1 MKSLIF
7 PITALSIALSAPV
20 FAKKPDGDERF
31 YQQGKSAEA
40 KAKHKKSKK
49 ESAERHHLKKEKK
62 HKHKQKKHHNRQERE
77 HKKSDKYDHDRDDYS
92 SERREKFERDYDQKR
107 PEITHEIRP
116 QVDSTKESVMQGTDA
131 ARLNQQINQD
141 IPVRRND
148 LNPVDII
155 IDTNVNS
162 LKTKVDKYHG
172 QAVDAIDQETLKLK
186 QSTETSS
193 PWWDLFGDK

>member
-7 PITALSIALSAPV
+7 PIAALSIALSAPV

-31 YQQGKSAEA
+31 YQHGKSAEA
-40 KAKHKKSKK
+40 KAKHKKAKK
-49 ESAERHHLKKEKK
+49 EKSEHHRLKKEK
-62 HKHKQKKHHNRQERE
+62 KHKQKKHHNRQERE
-77 HKKSDKYDHDRDDYS
+77 HKKSDKYDDRDDYS

-107 PEITHEIRP
+107 PEITHEILP
-116 QVDSTKESVMQGTDA
+116 QVDSAKDSGVNSVEAT
-131 ARLNQQINQD
+131 RLNSQINQD

-172 QAVDAIDQETLKLK
+172 QAVDAIDKETLKLK
-186 QSTETSS
+186 ESAETSS

>member
-7 PITALSIALSAPV
+7 SVTALSIALSAPV
-20 FAKKPDGDERF
+20 LAKKPDSDEHYYRH
-31 YQQGKSAEA
+31 GKSAEA

-62 HKHKQKKHHNRQERE
+62 HKQKKHHNRQERE
-77 HKKSDKYDHDRDDYS
+77 HKKSDKYNHDRDDYS
-92 SERREKFERDYDQKR
+92 SERRERFDRDYDKQR
-107 PEITHEIRP
+107 PKIEDKTRP
-116 QVDSTKESVMQGTDA
+116 QLDSTRDSVMSDTGYD
-131 ARLNQQINQD
+131 RVNQD
-141 IPVRRND
+141 ITVRQND

-162 LKTKVDKYHG
+162 LKAKVDKYHG

>member
-7 PITALSIALSAPV
+7 PLTALSIALSAPA
-20 FAKKPDGDERF
+20 FAKKSDGDERY
-31 YQQGKSAEA
+31 YQHGKSAEA
-40 KAKHKKSKK
+40 KARHKKAKQ
-49 ESAERHHLKKEKK
+49 ESAEGYHLKKEK
-62 HKHKQKKHHNRQERE
+62 KHKQKKHHNRQERE
-77 HKKSDKYDHDRDDYS
+77 HKKSDKYDDRDDSS

-107 PEITHEIRP
+107 PKITHEIRP
-116 QVDSTKESVMQGTDA
+116 QVDSTKASVMQGTDA

-162 LKTKVDKYHG
+162 LKAKVDKYHG
-172 QAVDAIDQETLKLK
+172 QAVDAIDKETLKLK
-186 QSTETSS
+186 ESAETSS
-193 PWWDLFGDK
+193 PWWDLLGDK

>member
-7 PITALSIALSAPV
+7 PIAALSIALSAPV

-40 KAKHKKSKK
+40 KAKHKKAKK
-49 ESAERHHLKKEKK
+49 EKSEHHRLKKEKK
-62 HKHKQKKHHNRQERE
+62 HKQKKPHNRQERE
-77 HKKSDKYDHDRDDYS
+77 HKKSDKYDDRDDYS

-107 PEITHEIRP
+107 PEITHEILP
-116 QVDSTKESVMQGTDA
+116 QVDSAKDSGVNSVEAT
-131 ARLNQQINQD
+131 RLNSQINQD

-172 QAVDAIDQETLKLK
+172 QAVDAIDKETLKLK
-186 QSTETSS
+186 ESAETSS

>member
-1 MKSLIF
+1 MKSFIF
-7 PITALSIALSAPV
+7 TVTALSIALSAPA
-20 FAKKPDGDERF
+20 FAKKPDSDEHYYRH
-31 YQQGKSAEA
+31 GKSAEV

-49 ESAERHHLKKEKK
+49 DSAERHHLKKEKK
-62 HKHKQKKHHNRQERE
+62 HKQKKHHGKQERE
-77 HKKSDKYDHDRDDYS
+77 HKKSDKYNHDRDDAV
-92 SERREKFERDYDQKR
+92 SERQEDFDRSNDQKR
-107 PEITHEIRP
+107 SEVTEKTRP
-116 QVDSTKESVMQGTDA
+116 QVESTKESVMKGADVGGV
-131 ARLNQQINQD
+131 NQD
-141 IPVRRND
+141 ITVRQND

-162 LKTKVDKYHG
+162 LKAKVDKYHG